1 MRPRKNSGPAS
12 PGQTLQTDTPCMRI
26 PPTLARAVLYAIPVA
41 LMLLALPL
49 IARSGSSATP
59 DTSSAVW
66 RADQTCTLDHQHT
79 AATGFAPLDFFSAD
93 GAYMPRTQ
101 CMVNAQ
107 GETDWA
113 WVWALVALKAII
125 IAGYLR
131 IFVFWRRAYLQED
144 PQDRNNKLMDLAW
157 MFLLC
162 AACGYVSSI
171 VLFFWPGYRLLA
183 FMLIPLAFI
192 TWKFAS
198 NLESFK
204 LSLSAKRLSRQLHES
219 LHQQNERLEEEVARK
234 TEDLELAKQRADRAN
249 NAKSDFLAR
258 MSHEIR
264 TPMSAILG
272 YIDLALEDTT
282 ADAQREAHLR
292 TVRRNT
298 EHLLNIINDVLDFS
312 KIESGAMTYE
322 SIPFSVRALV
332 EDTRHLMIAKAREKD
347 LQLRITID
355 DDAPDTIAS
364 DPTRVKQ
371 LLTNLIGNAIKFTD
385 RGTISVD
392 VSVLRAGPGHRDA
405 VLEFRVRD
413 TGIGMS
419 DAQRSRIFT
428 AFAQANSSTSRRF
441 GGTGLGLSIS
451 RRIARDLGG
460 DLTVDSVPGKGSTFV
475 ASLACRIHSGA
486 PERPATDERTH
497 LDRAVESLRNTN
509 VLLVEDGDD
518 NAKLI
523 LHKLNKIHCRT
534 TRATDGLKALA
545 ELHAADARSEPFD
558 LVLMDISMPNLDGIE
573 ATRTMRTEGI
583 ETPVVMLSAHALD
596 TERERAMDAGADA
609 YATKPIDFPELFK
622 TCAAVLAHKSRRR
635 AA

>member
-1 MRPRKNSGPAS
+1 VLTALLVLVAVASVAVISMSGAPGTAS
-12 PGQTLQTDTPCMRI
+12 
-26 PPTLARAVLYAIPVA
+26 A
-41 LMLLALPL
+41 
-49 IARSGSSATP
+49 
-59 DTSSAVW
+59 SSAVW
-66 RADQTCTLDHQHT
+66 RADETCTLDHEHT
-79 AATGFAPLDFFSAD
+79 AATGFAPIDFLAGD
-93 GAYMPRTQ
+93 GAYMPRTH
-101 CMVNAQ
+101 CMVSAQ
-107 GETDWA
+107 GDTDWA
-113 WVWALVALKAII
+113 WVWTLVALNII
-125 IAGYLR
+125 VIAGYLR
-131 IFVFWRRAYLQED
+131 IFVFWRRAYLQEE
-144 PQDRNNKLMDLAW
+144 PQDRNTKLMDLAW
-157 MFLLC
+157 IFLLC
-162 AACGYVSSI
+162 AACGYLSSI
-171 VLFFWPGYRLLA
+171 VLFFWPGYRLLTLA
-183 FMLIPLAFI
+183 LVPLAFF

-198 NLESFK
+198 NLDTFK

-219 LHQQNERLEEEVARK
+219 LHRQNERLEEEVARK
-234 TEDLELAKQRADRAN
+234 TEDLELARERADRAN

-272 YIDLALEDTT
+272 YIDLALEDETT
-282 ADAQREAHLR
+282 EKEREDHLR

-298 EHLLNIINDVLDFS
+298 EHLLHLINDVLDFS

-332 EDTRHLMIAKAREKD
+332 EDTGHLMIAKALEKD
-347 LQLRITID
+347 LELRITID
-355 DDAPDTIAS
+355 DDAPDTIVS

-385 RGTISVD
+385 HGTIDVA

-419 DAQRSRIFT
+419 DAQRSRIFS
-428 AFAQANSSTSRRF
+428 AFAQANSSTSRRY

-460 DLTVDSVPGKGSTFV
+460 DLTVDSAPGQGSTFI
-475 ASLACRIHSGA
+475 AFLACRIHSSA
-486 PERPATDERTH
+486 PEQPAPDERTP
-497 LDRAVESLRNTN
+497 LDRAIESLRNTN
-509 VLLVEDGDD
+509 ILLVEDGDD
-518 NAKLI
+518 NARLI
-523 LHKLNKIHCRT
+523 LHKLNKINCRT

-545 ELHAADARSEPFD
+545 ELHAADSRGDPFD

-573 ATRTMRTEGI
+573 TTRTMRTEGI

-596 TERERAMDAGADA
+596 TERERALDAGADD
-609 YATKPIDFPELFK
+609 YATKPIDFPRLYK
-622 TCAAVLAHKSRRR
+622 TCAAVLAHASKRR